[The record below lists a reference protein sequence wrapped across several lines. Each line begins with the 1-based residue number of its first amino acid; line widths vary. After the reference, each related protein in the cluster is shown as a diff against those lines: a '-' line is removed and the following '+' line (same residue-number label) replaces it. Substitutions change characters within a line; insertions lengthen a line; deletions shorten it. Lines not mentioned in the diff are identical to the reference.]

1 MMYKHDQRVVMTLDA
16 GGTNFVF
23 SAIKEYQE
31 VVTAVQ
37 MLAVPDDL
45 NQCLEVLVEGF
56 NQVKQQLTEQ
66 PVAISFAFPGPAD
79 YENGVI
85 GDLGNLPAFR
95 GGVALGSFLEK
106 KFGIPVYINNDG
118 NLFAY
123 GEALAGGLPIMNQY
137 LKVSGSSKRF
147 QNLIG
152 ITLGTGFGSGVVID
166 SELLKGDNGC
176 GGDVWN
182 LPNAFYKDKI
192 AEESV
197 SIRAVKREYAE
208 LTGNE
213 EDRLLTPKEICE
225 IADGVKEGNQVAA
238 IKSFERLGKAAGDA
252 IAYALAFIDG
262 LVVVG
267 GGVAGAYRHIFPALT
282 GVLNE
287 RLTTFTGMCF
297 PRLQMT
303 VYDMT
308 DPSQA
313 KMILQPEVVRVKV
326 PGIEHEV
333 DYRVRKSVAITVS
346 SLGTNRAISLGA
358 YVFALHE
365 LDKMDVTNEQ

>member
-1 MMYKHDQRVVMTLDA
+1 MYKHDQRIVMTLDA

-23 SAIKEYQE
+23 SAIKGYQE
-31 VVTAVQ
+31 VVTAVR
-37 MLAVPDDL
+37 MEAVPNDL
-45 NQCLEVLVEGF
+45 NSCLEVLIEGF
-56 NQVKQQLTEQ
+56 RQVKQQLSEE

-95 GGVALGSFLEK
+95 GGVALSAFLEEA
-106 KFGIPVYINNDG
+106 FGIPIFINNDG

-123 GEALAGGLPIMNQY
+123 GEALAGGLPAMNRY
-137 LKVSGSSKRF
+137 LEAGGSNKRF
-147 QNLIG
+147 RNLIG

-176 GGDVWN
+176 GGDVWD
-182 LPNAFYKDKI
+182 LPDAFDKGKI

-197 SIRAVKREYAE
+197 SIRAVKRVYAE

-213 EDRLLTPKEICE
+213 HDRLLTPKEICE
-225 IADGVKEGNQVAA
+225 IADGVRSGNQEAA
-238 IKSFERLGKAAGDA
+238 MKSFERLGRAAGDA
-252 IAYALAFIDG
+252 IGYALAFVDG

-267 GGVAGAYRHIFPALT
+267 GGIAGAYRHIFPALVS
-282 GVLNE
+282 VLNE
-287 RLTTFTGMCF
+287 RLTTFTGACF
-297 PRLQMT
+297 PRLQMV

-308 DPSQA
+308 DPCRA
-313 KMILQPEVVRVKV
+313 EKILEPEVLRVKV
-326 PGIEHEV
+326 PGAEREV
-333 DYRVRKSVAITVS
+333 NYRVRKSAAVMVS
-346 SLGTNRAISLGA
+346 ALGTNRAISLGA

-365 LDKMDVTNEQ
+365 LDKRENK